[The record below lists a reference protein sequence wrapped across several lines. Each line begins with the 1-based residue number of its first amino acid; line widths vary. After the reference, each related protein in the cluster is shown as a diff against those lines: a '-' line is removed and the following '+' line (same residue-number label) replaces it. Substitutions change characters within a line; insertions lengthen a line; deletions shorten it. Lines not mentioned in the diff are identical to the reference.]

1 MADKTGKPWMA
12 AGETDD
18 PNALIESYVADGEIT
33 KGSPVELTDAGKV
46 TATPATWFGFG
57 VAVVAA
63 ADGEQV
69 AVLRRGRVKVVANG
83 ATSAAGVAVR
93 NGGSGKVTEL
103 NDQPVDEGGEATY
116 TVYMS
121 RKLGTSLNKADAD
134 GDLIFID
141 VGA

>member
-12 AGETDD
+12 AGVTDD
-18 PNALIESYVADGEIT
+18 PNAIIESYVADGEIT

-46 TATPATWFGFG
+46 TVTPATWFGFG
-57 VAVVAA
+57 VAVKAA

-69 AVLRRGRVKVVANG
+69 AVLRRGRVKVAANG
-83 ATSAAGVAVR
+83 ATSSAGVAVR
-93 NGGSGKVTEL
+93 NGGNGKVTEL
-103 NDQPVDEGGEATY
+103 NDQPIDEGGAATY

-141 VGA
+141 AGA